1 MPASAKSASILGPS
15 IPPKIDWPSIKVE
28 RSSQRGVGQG
38 TDAGVVAGDA
48 ETQGGSAVA
57 NVEPLV
63 WLADFQARLHLIL
76 NRMCFRPEPRRRW
89 LRDATRAATDLQRVN
104 GVSCGSSRE
113 MAPGRLASMW
123 VLSVLHRQRA
133 GPMPRP
139 CHKTSSSCTS
149 SDDSCHGVGG
159 CLLVCE
165 LPWSLAYGACIDA
178 PSTPSACFPRPGCS
192 SCNHRRPGTRQST
205 HFCFS
210 PVRSL
215 LRLLCGLLRP
225 LLSACTPLR
234 PRTSHRSYHRWAWAA
249 GI

>member
-1 MPASAKSASILGPS
+1 MGPS
-15 IPPKIDWPSIKVE
+15 IPPKIDWPWIKVE
-28 RSSQRGVGQG
+28 RSSQRGVKQG

-133 GPMPRP
+133 GSMRGRAIRRARHAPAPMTAATASVDASSFASFLGPSLMALASTRLRP
-139 CHKTSSSCTS
+139 
-149 SDDSCHGVGG
+149 
-159 CLLVCE
+159 
-165 LPWSLAYGACIDA
+165 
-178 PSTPSACFPRPGCS
+178 
-192 SCNHRRPGTRQST
+192 HRRVFPASG
-205 HFCFS
+205 
-210 PVRSL
+210 VRPAITGAPA
-215 LRLLCGLLRP
+215 R
-225 LLSACTPLR
+225 AN
-234 PRTSHRSYHRWAWAA
+234 PRIFVFRRFGRS
-249 GI
+249 